1 MSIKELLPKGVDP
14 NTLSV
19 RDRALLGLLQDESL
33 PIPEIIAK
41 PYLER
46 PEATVEFSKF
56 YADQLR
62 RLHLEA
68 LNGPLVENNLYPLYT
83 PHELFGHEVHPF
95 FFERTEKVDL
105 VGDDV
110 ALALTNVIFGYK
122 EDGKTPILGKFG
134 YLIMKEDSFRRKG
147 ALYFVL
153 TNGQS
158 ELPAG
163 EVQGEVAMGE
173 EVLKETNEGLKNRGR
188 AILPEGLVS
197 RGNQGPNSVKNVE
210 FNDSNEKFFTILSI
224 NLKDG
229 RRLPLLF
236 NRLGADGSHG
246 EVNVVRFTSGD
257 FGIVVNP
264 RPLIGG
270 PVIET
275 PRGFSAKGEEKYDEL
290 MQETGLK
297 IEWGELIDKSRLIQ
311 DPSTDFVFPD
321 LSVVRFDKMFQMGV
335 DEKYQKLT
343 DEGFEALVHGRMSGQ
358 EVIASIERGE
368 IVDTFTI
375 SGIAA
380 LMIKTGELVLSS
392 HYKPGLNI
400 VMEEKY
406 LPQLA
411 RNHLAIPRG
420 PIDRGTKISEV
431 PPDTGKARIF
441 YHLRSGNPAILVP
454 DSGPTP
460 KYVKVPVTDVVNKL
474 ANHDFDVVTAAGL
487 ARGLIDRRLLVHKSS
502 V

>member
-1 MSIKELLPKGVDP
+1 MSIRELLPKGVDP
-14 NTLSV
+14 ETLSV

-56 YADQLR
+56 HADQLR

-68 LNGPLVENNLYPLYT
+68 LNGPLLENSLYPLYT
-83 PHELFGHEVHPF
+83 PYELFGHEVSPF

-134 YLIMKEDSFRRKG
+134 YLMMKEDSFRKKG
-147 ALYFVL
+147 ALYFIL
-153 TNGQS
+153 TNGQT
-158 ELPAG
+158 ELPVG
-163 EVQGEVAMGE
+163 EVQGEVAMSE
-173 EVLKETNEGLKNRGR
+173 EVLREANEGLKNRGR
-188 AILPEGLVS
+188 AILPEGLVG
-197 RGNQGPNSVKNVE
+197 RGKEGPNSVKSVE
-210 FNDSNEKFFTILSI
+210 FNDNNERFFTILTL
-224 NLKDG
+224 NLNDG

-246 EVNVVRFTSGD
+246 EVNVVRFTGGD

-264 RPLIGG
+264 RPLMGG
-270 PVIET
+270 PAIET
-275 PRGFSAKGEEKYDEL
+275 PRGFSTKGEEKYAEL
-290 MQETGLK
+290 KQETGLS
-297 IEWGELIDKSRLIQ
+297 IEWGELVDKSRLIQ
-311 DPSTDFVFPD
+311 DPATDFVFPD
-321 LSVVRFDKMFQMGV
+321 LSVVRFDKMLQMGV

-343 DEGFEALVHGRMSGQ
+343 DEGFEALIHGRMSGQ

-375 SGIAA
+375 SGIASV
-380 LMIKTGELVLSS
+380 MIKTGELVLSP

-400 VMEEKY
+400 VMEEQY

-411 RNHLAIPRG
+411 RTNLVIPRG
-420 PIDRGTKISEV
+420 PIDRGTKLAEI

-441 YHLRSGNPAILVP
+441 YHLKAGTPAILTP
-454 DSGPTP
+454 ESGPTP
-460 KYVKVPVTDVVNKL
+460 KYVKVPVNEAVNKI
-474 ANHDFDVVTAAGL
+474 ANYDFDVVTAAGV
-487 ARGLIDRRLLVHKSS
+487 ARGLIDKRILVHKFSI
-502 V
+502 